1 LNFRDASN
9 FDTTNFNLFPK
20 KINNKKIG
28 LVLSGG
34 GARGISQI
42 GILEVLEKNNI
53 EPELIVG
60 TSIGS
65 LVGGLKSSGYNS
77 KEISNLFKKTNWPNV
92 LKLTNTASRENLY
105 FEQKK
110 IQDKSLISLSLDGF
124 KPILPSSLSNGQSI
138 LDIINVEILNS
149 RYNTKNN
156 FSDLKYPFISVATNI
171 DNGNSEVLTEGNL
184 SEAIKASITFPLLY
198 SPTFFN
204 GKNLVDGGLTANIPV
219 QQALDYGMDFTI
231 VVNSTSPLKTSKELI
246 NPLNTADQ
254 ILSITMDKLNDLQI
268 SKAGFVFTPDIGN
281 YSSTDYSKIDY
292 LINKGREEAENK
304 ITELLLKLDS
314 LEYYSSAYFNN
325 FVINPQIILQG
336 ISEIDDGIYSLIN
349 KKDIV
354 RYSDVEKV
362 LKFLYKTGNYAN
374 VFAEISNVNSQ
385 AIINITGIPNP
396 ELNSII
402 IYNNPGINDSLIINF
417 ENKYVNN
424 SLNSVDNLK
433 LYDDLLGDIRSK
445 GLSYIEITKF
455 IYDYNSR
462 NILIYFSN
470 GKVNEIEINGN
481 YRTNNSFIERE
492 LKVSENKIIT
502 KADIEQS
509 IKNLSST
516 NLFSQVSLYFIEDN
530 EKKKLTLNLIEKN
543 TRNIRL
549 AIRSDN
555 ERNFQGLID
564 IRDENFLGSG
574 NEIGISGSGSLRNRE
589 FKAEF
594 RSNRFFD
601 TYLTYNLTG
610 LYSFNDVNTYKEVI
624 NESRG
629 EFVRERTGTY
639 RDIKKG
645 LRFLLG
651 SQLEKLGILY
661 SQLIYEFYNLNTI
674 SGEEILSDNLRIIKL
689 KFGTL
694 IDSQDKIPFP
704 NEGSLLN
711 LYYETSQDNLGSNV
725 SYSKIFI
732 NYEQYIPIGN
742 RFTLKPRFIFGFAD
756 RTTPFQEQFSLGG
769 ETSFYGMVEDQLRG
783 RQKLETSLELRYM
796 LPIKIFFDTFL
807 KFRYDLGRVWE
818 NAEDIRFK
826 DLRHGIGMSISFDSP
841 IGEASFSV
849 GRTFLV
855 NKGFTDKSFI
865 FGPYTFYYSIGYDL

>member
-1 LNFRDASN
+1 MNFRDATN

-42 GILEVLEKNNI
+42 GILEILEKNNI

-77 KEISNLFKKTNWPNV
+77 KEIADLFKKTNWTNV

-138 LDIINVEILNS
+138 LDIINIEILNS

-292 LINKGREEAENK
+292 LMNKGREEAEIK
-304 ITELLLKLDS
+304 IPELLLKLDS
-314 LEYYSSAYFNN
+314 LEYYSSVYFNN
-325 FVINPQIILQG
+325 FVINPQINLKG
-336 ISEIDDGIYSLIN
+336 ISDIDYEIYSLIN

-362 LKFLYKTGNYAN
+362 LKYLYKTGNYAN
-374 VFAEISNVNSQ
+374 VYAEISNVNSQ

-396 ELNSII
+396 ELNSVI

-417 ENKYVNN
+417 ENKYVNK

-433 LYDDLLGDIRSK
+433 LFDDLLGDIRSK

-530 EKKKLTLNLIEKN
+530 EKRKLTLNLIEKN

-629 EFVRERTGTY
+629 EFIRERTGTY

-732 NYEQYIPIGN
+732 NYEQYIPVGN
-742 RFTLKPRFIFGFAD
+742 SFTLKPRFIFGFAD

-769 ETSFYGMVEDQLRG
+769 ETSFFGMVEDQLRG

>member
-1 LNFRDASN
+1 M
-9 FDTTNFNLFPK
+9 
-20 KINNKKIG
+20 
-28 LVLSGG
+28 SGG

-77 KEISNLFKKTNWPNV
+77 KEISDLFKKINWANV

-198 SPTFFN
+198 SPTYFN

-231 VVNSTSPLKTSKELI
+231 VVNSTSPLKTSEELI

-268 SKAGFVFTPDIGN
+268 SMADFVFTPDIGN

-304 ITELLLKLDS
+304 ITELILKLDS

-325 FVINPQIILQG
+325 FVINPQIFLDG
-336 ISEIDDGIYSLIN
+336 ISDINDEVYKLIN

-362 LKFLYKTGNYAN
+362 LKYLYKTGNYAN

-385 AIINITGIPNP
+385 AIINIIGIPNP

-402 IYNNPGINDSLIINF
+402 IYNNPGISDSLIISF
-417 ENKYVNN
+417 ENKYFGK
-424 SLNSVDNLK
+424 SLNTFDNLK

-455 IYDYNSR
+455 FYDYNSK

-481 YRTNNSFIERE
+481 FRTNNSFIERE

-502 KADIEQS
+502 KSDIEQS

-516 NLFSQVSLYFIEDN
+516 NLFSQVSLFFVEDN
-530 EKKKLTLNLIEKN
+530 EKKKLKLNLIEKN

-610 LYSFNDVNTYKEVI
+610 LYSFNDINTYKELI

-629 EFVRERTGTY
+629 EFVREKTGTY

-769 ETSFYGMVEDQLRG
+769 ETSFFGMVEDQLRG

>member
-1 LNFRDASN
+1 MNFRDASN

-325 FVINPQIILQG
+325 FVINPQIKLKG
-336 ISEIDDGIYSLIN
+336 ISDIDDEVYSLIN

-374 VFAEISNVNSQ
+374 VFAEISNLNSQ

-417 ENKYVNN
+417 ENKYVNK

>member
-1 LNFRDASN
+1 MNFRDASN

-732 NYEQYIPIGN
+732 NYEQYIPIGIY
-742 RFTLKPRFIFGFAD
+742 RS
-756 RTTPFQEQFSLGG
+756 E
-769 ETSFYGMVEDQLRG
+769 E
-783 RQKLETSLELRYM
+783 
-796 LPIKIFFDTFL
+796 
-807 KFRYDLGRVWE
+807 
-818 NAEDIRFK
+818 
-826 DLRHGIGMSISFDSP
+826 
-841 IGEASFSV
+841 
-849 GRTFLV
+849 
-855 NKGFTDKSFI
+855 
-865 FGPYTFYYSIGYDL
+865 

>member
-1 LNFRDASN
+1 MNFRDASN

>member
-1 LNFRDASN
+1 MNFRDATN

-42 GILEVLEKNNI
+42 GILEILEKNNI

-77 KEISNLFKKTNWPNV
+77 KEIADLFKKTNWTNV

-138 LDIINVEILNS
+138 LDIINIEILNS

-292 LINKGREEAENK
+292 LMNKGREEAEIK
-304 ITELLLKLDS
+304 IPELLLKLDS
-314 LEYYSSAYFNN
+314 LEYYSSVYFNN
-325 FVINPQIILQG
+325 FVINPQINLKG
-336 ISEIDDGIYSLIN
+336 ISDIDYEIYSLIN

-362 LKFLYKTGNYAN
+362 LKYLYKTGNYAN
-374 VFAEISNVNSQ
+374 VYAEISNVNSQ

-396 ELNSII
+396 ELNSVI

-417 ENKYVNN
+417 ENKYVNK

-433 LYDDLLGDIRSK
+433 LFDDLLGDIRSK

-530 EKKKLTLNLIEKN
+530 EKRKLTLNLIEKN

-732 NYEQYIPIGN
+732 NYEQYIPVGN
-742 RFTLKPRFIFGFAD
+742 SFTLKPRFIFGFAD

-769 ETSFYGMVEDQLRG
+769 ETSFFGMVEDQLRG

-826 DLRHGIGMSISFDSP
+826 DLRHGIGISISFDSP